1 MGAGLCSLYCKIHY
15 IDVRYIEVW
24 VYYANLCIA
33 LDFSFSP
40 IELKLTLELVLS
52 VNEPPPPPSFLD
64 FFLLL
69 LCKVGNIGS
78 DSQDLLPN
86 FDLGIFG
93 IVGILV
99 VVVLL
104 LLVFEESVDEERKVE
119 DWICWFS
126 WTLGNSWTKLCLVAG
141 LAGRLMPESDF
152 TEKLLTKDLPEE
164 ILVMEPDRIDTSI
177 LFKEALENKE
187 VWK

>member
-1 MGAGLCSLYCKIHY
+1 MIGPLSISK
-15 IDVRYIEVW
+15 
-24 VYYANLCIA
+24 YYANLCIA

-52 VNEPPPPPSFLD
+52 VNEPPPSFLD

-99 VVVLL
+99 VVVALL

-119 DWICWFS
+119 D
-126 WTLGNSWTKLCLVAG
+126 
-141 LAGRLMPESDF
+141 
-152 TEKLLTKDLPEE
+152 
-164 ILVMEPDRIDTSI
+164 
-177 LFKEALENKE
+177 
-187 VWK
+187 

>member
-1 MGAGLCSLYCKIHY
+1 M
-15 IDVRYIEVW
+15 
-24 VYYANLCIA
+24 YYANLCIA

-52 VNEPPPPPSFLD
+52 VNEPPPSFLH

-119 DWICWFS
+119 D
-126 WTLGNSWTKLCLVAG
+126 
-141 LAGRLMPESDF
+141 
-152 TEKLLTKDLPEE
+152 
-164 ILVMEPDRIDTSI
+164 
-177 LFKEALENKE
+177 
-187 VWK
+187 

>member
-1 MGAGLCSLYCKIHY
+1 M
-15 IDVRYIEVW
+15 
-24 VYYANLCIA
+24 YYANLCIA

-64 FFLLL
+64 FFLLF

-99 VVVLL
+99 VV
-104 LLVFEESVDEERKVE
+104 LVFEESVDEERKVE
-119 DWICWFS
+119 D
-126 WTLGNSWTKLCLVAG
+126 
-141 LAGRLMPESDF
+141 
-152 TEKLLTKDLPEE
+152 
-164 ILVMEPDRIDTSI
+164 
-177 LFKEALENKE
+177 
-187 VWK
+187 

>member
-1 MGAGLCSLYCKIHY
+1 MIGPLSISK
-15 IDVRYIEVW
+15 
-24 VYYANLCIA
+24 YYANLCIA

-52 VNEPPPPPSFLD
+52 VNEPPPSFLD

-99 VVVLL
+99 VVVVL
-104 LLVFEESVDEERKVE
+104 LLVLFEESVDEERKVE
-119 DWICWFS
+119 D
-126 WTLGNSWTKLCLVAG
+126 
-141 LAGRLMPESDF
+141 
-152 TEKLLTKDLPEE
+152 
-164 ILVMEPDRIDTSI
+164 
-177 LFKEALENKE
+177 
-187 VWK
+187 

>member
-1 MGAGLCSLYCKIHY
+1 M
-15 IDVRYIEVW
+15 
-24 VYYANLCIA
+24 YYANLCIA

-52 VNEPPPPPSFLD
+52 VNEPPSFLG
-64 FFLLL
+64 FFLLR
-69 LCKVGNIGS
+69 KVGNIGS

-99 VVVLL
+99 AVVLL

-119 DWICWFS
+119 D
-126 WTLGNSWTKLCLVAG
+126 
-141 LAGRLMPESDF
+141 
-152 TEKLLTKDLPEE
+152 
-164 ILVMEPDRIDTSI
+164 
-177 LFKEALENKE
+177 
-187 VWK
+187 

>member
-1 MGAGLCSLYCKIHY
+1 M
-15 IDVRYIEVW
+15 
-24 VYYANLCIA
+24 YYANLCIA

-99 VVVLL
+99 VV
-104 LLVFEESVDEERKVE
+104 LVFEESVDEERKVE
-119 DWICWFS
+119 D
-126 WTLGNSWTKLCLVAG
+126 
-141 LAGRLMPESDF
+141 
-152 TEKLLTKDLPEE
+152 
-164 ILVMEPDRIDTSI
+164 
-177 LFKEALENKE
+177 
-187 VWK
+187 

>member
-1 MGAGLCSLYCKIHY
+1 MGAGFNSLYCKIHY
-15 IDVRYIEVW
+15 IEVRYIEVW

-64 FFLLL
+64 FFLLF

-99 VVVLL
+99 VV
-104 LLVFEESVDEERKVE
+104 LVFEESVDEERKVE

>member
-1 MGAGLCSLYCKIHY
+1 M
-15 IDVRYIEVW
+15 
-24 VYYANLCIA
+24 YYANLCIA

-52 VNEPPPPPSFLD
+52 VNEPPSFLD

-99 VVVLL
+99 VVVVLL

-119 DWICWFS
+119 D
-126 WTLGNSWTKLCLVAG
+126 
-141 LAGRLMPESDF
+141 
-152 TEKLLTKDLPEE
+152 
-164 ILVMEPDRIDTSI
+164 
-177 LFKEALENKE
+177 
-187 VWK
+187 